1 MTRCLIW
8 GGNSIVFA
16 ALAAHP
22 NLPLA
27 PSIVAGIVAVAC
39 WTRGFQVARYG

>member
-22 NLPLA
+22 NLPTGW
-27 PSIVAGIVAVAC
+27 SIAAAAVAVAC
-39 WTRGFQVARYG
+39 WSRGFQVARA

>member
-8 GGNSIVFA
+8 GANSVVFA

-22 NLPLA
+22 NLIGTPAALCA
-27 PSIVAGIVAVAC
+27 VVAVAC
-39 WTRGFQVARYG
+39 WLRGFQVARCG